1 MNFLMTSLKF
11 LLGVLIAVGIFLV
24 IGAAGN
30 DCDGKCMENSLP
42 LADLLMYMLAGIA
55 MIATGAF
62 GLMSLKKDGY

>member
-1 MNFLMTSLKF
+1 MTVLKF
-11 LLGVLIAVGIFLV
+11 ILGVLIAVGIFLV

-42 LADLLMYMLAGIA
+42 LADLLVYMLAGIA

-62 GLMSLKKDGY
+62 GLMKLNEYGY